1 MADSRS
7 RRKKVIGSAA
17 AAVATAALGFVVPQV
32 LGTIKA
38 KVVPTPAL
46 HAQVQTDVARFR
58 SNAPHVPEFVIPRPL
73 DQVGRPPD
81 ADDVDPEFPH
91 NLAIRAA
98 PLRYAWAHRLGGV
111 DAVETLARI
120 TLSGSGSAA
129 TDLQQLRVRLV
140 RCRPP
145 MKGQLVT
152 YTGLGSGI
160 GAKYFA
166 IDLDRDTPVA
176 DYVDANGKVRGR
188 QPFPLRITDSDQEV
202 FDVTASTSRRDCEW
216 TLLLDWTAGE
226 RQGTTVI
233 DDHGKPFRTTSG
245 GSADGR
251 VPGLKSVI
259 WDPVSDRWVAS
270 S

>member
-1 MADSRS
+1 MATSS
-7 RRKKVIGSAA
+7 PHRKKLIGSAA
-17 AAVATAALGFVVPQV
+17 AAVATAALAFVVPQV

-38 KVVPTPAL
+38 TVAPPPVL

-73 DQVGRPPD
+73 GQIGRPPD
-81 ADDVDPEFPH
+81 ADDVDPEFPEV
-91 NLAIRAA
+91 LGIRSA
-98 PLRYAWAHRLGGV
+98 PLRYAWAHRLGGI
-111 DAVETLARI
+111 DASETLTRI
-120 TLSGSGSAA
+120 TLSGSGPAA

-145 MKGQLVT
+145 LKGHLVT

-160 GAKYFA
+160 GAKYFS
-166 IDLDRDTPVA
+166 IDLDRDNPVA
-176 DYVDANGKVRGR
+176 EYVNAKGKVKRT

-202 FDVTASTSRRDCEW
+202 FDITAGISRRDCEW
-216 TLLLDWTAGE
+216 KLLLDWTAGN

-245 GSADGR
+245 GLADGH

-259 WDPVSDRWVAS
+259 WDPMSDGWVTPP
-270 S
+270 